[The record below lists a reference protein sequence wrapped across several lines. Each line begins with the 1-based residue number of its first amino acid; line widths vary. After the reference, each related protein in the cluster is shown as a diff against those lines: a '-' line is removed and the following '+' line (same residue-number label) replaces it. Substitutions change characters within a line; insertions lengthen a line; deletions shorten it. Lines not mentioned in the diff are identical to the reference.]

1 MSLDILKMKKQK
13 NYIFSNHLI
22 NVCLTISIFIPDHDL
37 ISDFHKDEQ
46 LILNIYASG
55 FISSPG
61 WGYGDAIY
69 ESTIEEDGKVYTVIA
84 TQLVGPKIGGA
95 GARKVFACFDEP
107 NLKSTFKFNFD
118 LPNPNFEGP
127 FYNTE
132 KAESLSCKIFLL
144 VVTTQNLYSFLSSFK
159 INVSLLQH

>member
-1 MSLDILKMKKQK
+1 M
-13 NYIFSNHLI
+13 
-22 NVCLTISIFIPDHDL
+22 
-37 ISDFHKDEQ
+37 
-46 LILNIYASG
+46 ILNIYASG

-69 ESTIEEDGKVYTVIA
+69 ESTIEEDRKVYTVIA

-118 LPNPNFEGP
+118 LPNPDFEGS
-127 FYNTE
+127 FYNAE
-132 KAESLSCKIFLL
+132 KGQSLVRYFLL
-144 VVTTQNLYSFLSSFK
+144 VITQNFKNFLCSLK